1 MDALECPTLKPDHI
15 IAATVTSP
23 VCALLFAKF
32 MSVYTT
38 VEITQLEQ
46 FLAGYTLG
54 KLLNFQPI
62 AAGITN
68 TNYYLDTELD
78 RFVLT
83 LYEQH
88 SNVELDYMLGLQ
100 QHLANLSVRCSEPVK
115 DRNGHFYSQLNQ
127 RPAAIIRRLPGEVVA
142 TPADHHCALIGAEL
156 ARFHMAGSDYAGLR
170 ANPRGIDWVLAAC
183 GKLAPG
189 LEVADSCSILST
201 LDDCRRF
208 GLERLPHGAIHADLF
223 HDNALFVGSELGGIF
238 DFDYACNDSFVFD
251 IAVLLND
258 WCIDNEGHLV
268 TALVSSF
275 LDAYQQQRQLEAV
288 ELEALP
294 LMLRLGALRFWLS
307 RLYDKNFPLSG
318 ELTFIKS
325 PDQFRHIH
333 QLRSTQTN
341 TLKELLL
348 PHHMR

>member
-1 MDALECPTLKPDHI
+1 
-15 IAATVTSP
+15 
-23 VCALLFAKF
+23 

-38 VEITQLEQ
+38 VEIPELEQ
-46 FLAGYTLG
+46 FLTRYTLG
-54 KLLNFQPI
+54 ELRDFQPI

-68 TNYYLDTELD
+68 TNYYLDIELD

-88 SNVELDYMLGLQ
+88 SNAELDYMLGLQ

-115 DRNGHFYSQLNQ
+115 DRNGHFYSQLNR

-142 TPADHHCALIGAEL
+142 TPAAHHCALIGAEL

-170 ANPRGIDWVLAAC
+170 ANPRGIDWVHAAC
-183 GKLAPG
+183 DKLAPG
-189 LEVADSCSILST
+189 LEAADACSITST

-223 HDNALFVGSELGGIF
+223 HDNALFVGGELGGIF

-258 WCIDNEGHLV
+258 WCIDNEGHLLA
-268 TALVSSF
+268 ALVSSF

-307 RLYDKNFPLSG
+307 RLYDKSFPLSG

-325 PDQFRHIH
+325 PDEFRHIH
-333 QLRSTQTN
+333 QLRSTQTIM
-341 TLKELLL
+341 LKELLL